1 MKQQNN
7 YTQLLCFLYCIYVF
21 LYINIII
28 LMNEINPLGAPRDQR
43 FQKQGIRKEIIWF
56 FTFRDE
62 HEL

>member
-1 MKQQNN
+1 
-7 YTQLLCFLYCIYVF
+7 
-21 LYINIII
+21 
-28 LMNEINPLGAPRDQR
+28 MNEINPLGAPRDQR